1 MARHKDRALEKYQFV
16 PEPGTL
22 LGTLFPQITKRTHQQ
37 TLVARYLKPDPV
49 PAGLIERM
57 TYAATGA
64 SSPGNSQ
71 DWDFVVARNPE
82 AKRTIRDPLAPQ
94 FKAMGVGMPTTGR
107 VTSRMIAGATHL
119 AETLNE
125 VPATIFVCGRVA
137 YPPNAPMEQF
147 VWSAL
152 YPAAQ
157 NLIVG
162 ARSLG
167 LGTTFTTFHMFM
179 ESELRELLGIPK
191 EIKFG
196 VVIPIGW
203 PQNDFVKVKR
213 KPISKVIHWDKWS
226 D

>member
-1 MARHKDRALEKYQFV
+1 METCSA
-16 PEPGTL
+16 
-22 LGTLFPQITKRTHQQ
+22 
-37 TLVARYLKPDPV
+37 ARYLKPDPV
-49 PAGLIERM
+49 PQDLIERVI
-57 TYAATGA
+57 YAATRA

-71 DWDFVVARNPE
+71 QWDFIVVRNRE
-82 AKRTIRDPLAPQ
+82 AKQKIRDLLAPR
-94 FKAMGVGMPTTGR
+94 FKAMRAGAPAGQ
-107 VTSRMIAGATHL
+107 VTNRMIDGAMHL

-125 VPATIFVCGRVA
+125 VPAIIFVCGPVA
-137 YPPNAPMEQF
+137 YPPNAPLEQF

-157 NLIVG
+157 NLIVA

-179 ESELRELLGIPK
+179 ENELRELLGIP
-191 EIKFG
+191 EGIKFG
-196 VVIPIGW
+196 VMIPIGW

-213 KPISKVIHWDKWS
+213 KQISKVIHWDKWS

>member
-1 MARHKDRALEKYQFV
+1 MDVIEAMETCSA
-16 PEPGTL
+16 
-22 LGTLFPQITKRTHQQ
+22 
-37 TLVARYLKPDPV
+37 ARYLKPDPV
-49 PAGLIERM
+49 SQELIERVI
-57 TYAATGA
+57 YAATRA

-71 DWDFVVARNPE
+71 EWDFIVVRNAD
-82 AKRTIRDPLAPQ
+82 AKQNIRDLLAPR
-94 FKAMGVGMPTTGR
+94 FKAMRAGAQAGR
-107 VTSRMIAGATHL
+107 VTSRMIDGAMHL

-125 VPATIFVCGRVA
+125 VPAIIFVCGPVA
-137 YPPNAPMEQF
+137 YPPNAPQEQF

-157 NLIVG
+157 NLIVA

-196 VVIPIGW
+196 VMIPIGW
-203 PQNDFVKVKR
+203 PQNNFVKVKR
-213 KPISKVIHWDKWS
+213 KQISKVIHWDKWS

>member
-1 MARHKDRALEKYQFV
+1 MDVIEAMETCSA
-16 PEPGTL
+16 
-22 LGTLFPQITKRTHQQ
+22 
-37 TLVARYLKPDPV
+37 ARYLKPDPV
-49 PAGLIERM
+49 PQELIERVI
-57 TYAATGA
+57 YAATRA

-71 DWDFVVARNPE
+71 EWDFIVVRNPE
-82 AKRTIRDPLAPQ
+82 TKQKIRDLLAPR
-94 FKAMGVGMPTTGR
+94 FKAMLAGMRTTGQ
-107 VTSRMIAGATHL
+107 VTRLSAGAMHL

-125 VPATIFVCGRVA
+125 VPAIIFVCGPIAGAWLIQSRA
-137 YPPNAPMEQF
+137 SYPPDAPIEQF
-147 VWSAL
+147 VWSAP
-152 YPAAQ
+152 YQAAQ
-157 NLIVG
+157 NLIVA

-179 ESELRELLGIPK
+179 ESELRDLLGIPK

-196 VVIPIGW
+196 VMIPIGW

>member
-1 MARHKDRALEKYQFV
+1 MNVIEAMETCSA
-16 PEPGTL
+16 T
-22 LGTLFPQITKRTHQQ
+22 
-37 TLVARYLKPDPV
+37 RYLKPDAV
-49 PAGLIERM
+49 PQDLIERVI
-57 TYAATGA
+57 YAATRA

-71 DWDFVVARNPE
+71 QWDFIVVRNPE
-82 AKRTIRDPLAPQ
+82 AKQKIRDLLAPR
-94 FKAMGVGMPTTGR
+94 FKAMREGASTTGR
-107 VTSRMIAGATHL
+107 VSRMLAGATHL
-119 AETLNE
+119 AESLNE
-125 VPATIFVCGRVA
+125 VPAIIFVCGPVA

-157 NLIVG
+157 NLIVA

-179 ESELRELLGIPK
+179 ESELRELLGIP
-191 EIKFG
+191 EGIKFG
-196 VVIPIGW
+196 VMIPIGW
-203 PQNDFVKVKR
+203 PRNDFVKVTR

>member
-1 MARHKDRALEKYQFV
+1 MDVIETMETCSA
-16 PEPGTL
+16 
-22 LGTLFPQITKRTHQQ
+22 
-37 TLVARYLKPDPV
+37 ARYLKPDPV
-49 PAGLIERM
+49 PQELIERVI
-57 TYAATGA
+57 YAATRA

-71 DWDFVVARNPE
+71 EWDFIVVRNAD
-82 AKRTIRDPLAPQ
+82 AKQKIRDLLAPR
-94 FKAMGVGMPTTGR
+94 FNAMRAGAQTGR
-107 VTSRMIAGATHL
+107 VTSRMIDGATHL

-125 VPATIFVCGRVA
+125 VPAIIFVCGPVA
-137 YPPNAPMEQF
+137 YPPNAPLEQF

-157 NLIVG
+157 NLIVA

-179 ESELRELLGIPK
+179 ENELRELLGIP
-191 EIKFG
+191 EGIKFG
-196 VVIPIGW
+196 VMIPIGW

-213 KPISKVIHWDKWS
+213 KPVSKVIHWDKWS

>member
-1 MARHKDRALEKYQFV
+1 MDVIEAMETCSA
-16 PEPGTL
+16 
-22 LGTLFPQITKRTHQQ
+22 
-37 TLVARYLKPDPV
+37 ARYLKPDPV
-49 PAGLIERM
+49 TQELLERVI
-57 TYAATGA
+57 YAATRA

-71 DWDFVVARNPE
+71 EWDFVVVRDSE
-82 AKRTIRDPLAPQ
+82 TKRAIRDMLVPR
-94 FKAMGVGMPTTGR
+94 FKAMGVGVSATGQAPN
-107 VTSRMIAGATHL
+107 RMIAGAMHL
-119 AETLNE
+119 AETLGE
-125 VPATIFVCGRVA
+125 VPAIIFVCGPVA

-157 NLIVG
+157 NLIVA
-162 ARSLG
+162 ARSVG

-179 ESELRELLGIPK
+179 EKELRSLLGIPE

-196 VVIPIGW
+196 VMIPIGW

-213 KPISKVIHWDKWS
+213 KPIAKVIHWDRWR

>member
-1 MARHKDRALEKYQFV
+1 MDVIETMETCSA
-16 PEPGTL
+16 
-22 LGTLFPQITKRTHQQ
+22 
-37 TLVARYLKPDPV
+37 ARYLKPDPV
-49 PAGLIERM
+49 PQELIERVI
-57 TYAATGA
+57 YAATRA

-71 DWDFVVARNPE
+71 EWDFIVVRNAD
-82 AKRTIRDPLAPQ
+82 AKQKIRDLLAPR
-94 FKAMGVGMPTTGR
+94 FKAMRAGAQTGR
-107 VTSRMIAGATHL
+107 VTSRMIDGAMHL

-125 VPATIFVCGRVA
+125 VPAIIFVCGPVA
-137 YPPNAPMEQF
+137 YPPNAPLEQF

-157 NLIVG
+157 NLIVA

-179 ESELRELLGIPK
+179 ENELRELLGIP
-191 EIKFG
+191 EGIKFG
-196 VVIPIGW
+196 VMIPIGW

-213 KPISKVIHWDKWS
+213 KPVSKVIHWDKWS

>member
-1 MARHKDRALEKYQFV
+1 MDVIEAMETCSA
-16 PEPGTL
+16 
-22 LGTLFPQITKRTHQQ
+22 
-37 TLVARYLKPDPV
+37 ARYLKPDPV
-49 PAGLIERM
+49 PQDLLERVI
-57 TYAATGA
+57 YAATRA

-71 DWDFVVARNPE
+71 EWDFIVVRNPE
-82 AKRTIRDPLAPQ
+82 AKQKIRDLLAPR
-94 FKAMGVGMPTTGR
+94 FKAMRVAAPTGR
-107 VTSRMIAGATHL
+107 VTSRMIDGATHL

-125 VPATIFVCGRVA
+125 VPAIIFVCGPVA
-137 YPPNAPMEQF
+137 YPPSAPIEHF

-157 NLIVG
+157 NLIVA

-167 LGTTFTTFHMFM
+167 LGTTFTTFQMFM
-179 ESELRELLGIPK
+179 ESELRDLLGIPE

-196 VVIPIGW
+196 VMIPIGW

-213 KPISKVIHWDKWS
+213 KPIASVIHWDKWS